1 MKVKS
6 NLGAAKA
13 WHSRG
18 YLPHFDSPE
27 VVHSWKSFTAHEINK
42 LTGRSGPVWAVD
54 YFDRFMRDEEH
65 FHATV
70 GYIEQNPVKARLVG
84 SAEEWR
90 FSSAR
95 RRVALEKP

>member
-1 MKVKS
+1 
-6 NLGAAKA
+6 
-13 WHSRG
+13 
-18 YLPHFDSPE
+18 
-27 VVHSWKSFTAHEINK
+27 
-42 LTGRSGPVWAVD
+42 
-54 YFDRFMRDEEH
+54 MRDEEH